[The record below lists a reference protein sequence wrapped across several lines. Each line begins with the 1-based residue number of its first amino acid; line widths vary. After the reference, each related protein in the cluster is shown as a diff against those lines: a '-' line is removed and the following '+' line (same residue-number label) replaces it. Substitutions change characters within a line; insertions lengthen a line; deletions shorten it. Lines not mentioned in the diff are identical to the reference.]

1 HLFDVRAGTEFRLY
15 NSKGNTGHMWFAAP
29 NPPYGAVIDYYL
41 KSAPKADVKVT
52 IADKSGQVIRELKG
66 GKDPGL
72 NRVEW
77 DMRMAPPS
85 TPEPGEQEGF
95 FGPPRG
101 PRVPPGQYTVK
112 VAVGGKEGS
121 KTGRGGDDP
130 PIQNAGAA
138 RGRQGEAPKRGH
150 CKKKQG
156 KGGRAG

>member
-1 HLFDVRAGTEFRLY
+1 GGRSIWSLDNTTALAEFTPAVRETGFHLFEVRPGTQFRLY
-15 NSKGNTGHMWFAAP
+15 NSKGNPGHMWFAAP

-77 DMRMAPPS
+77 DMRMSPPS

-101 PRVPPGQYTVK
+101 PRGPPRAYT
-112 VAVGGKEGS
+112 
-121 KTGRGGDDP
+121 
-130 PIQNAGAA
+130 
-138 RGRQGEAPKRGH
+138 
-150 CKKKQG
+150 
-156 KGGRAG
+156 